1 MEKRYV
7 DCDGHVMENFD
18 ELIKFVGDP
27 FKTTGH
33 MNPRRVLPALDR
45 FHTPRLEERKPGTFD
60 PTVGPEKWLMF
71 LEKTGLESSV
81 LFPTMAW
88 LTDRWYFL
96 PGPSPTPKPTT
107 TGCTTNMSNSTPG

>member
-1 MEKRYV
+1 MAKRFV

-60 PTVGPEKWLMF
+60 PTGE
-71 LEKTGLESSV
+71 ESGIFRQNWEFSV
-81 LFPTMAW
+81 LFPTDGLAYGQVVFPAW
-88 LTDRWYFL
+88 AIAYAKAYNDWLHDKF
-96 PGPSPTPKPTT
+96 
-107 TGCTTNMSNSTPG
+107 SNSIR